1 MTVCI
6 ILQSNWKTNA
16 LEVAVL
22 LDTHKYT
29 NIIDSRQDLISQL
42 SKLSVN
48 SCIVKPTNE
57 WPKMF
62 YVKYL
67 GSENVQY
74 MWGID
79 KIREP
84 IDNMVAV
91 AKKFRNNILLPL
103 IEIIILH
110 EEIIITPICDTKS
123 PKKLSTKKFSIEKIS
138 YATRDNVYTKIWS
151 MIVVHDT
158 MPIDKYSLYECHGFV
173 CKSKHHAEQITI
185 ALENAFKIYLM
196 K

>member
-1 MTVCI
+1 MKGNFHFAME
-6 ILQSNWKTNA
+6 LKKEKTSI
-16 LEVAVL
+16 E
-22 LDTHKYT
+22 
-29 NIIDSRQDLISQL
+29 L

-91 AKKFRNNILLPL
+91 AKKFRNILLPL

-110 EEIIITPICDTKS
+110 EEVIITPICHAKS
-123 PKKLSTKKFSIEKIS
+123 TNTLLTKKFSIEQIS
-138 YATRDNVYTKIWS
+138 YGARDNVYTKIWS

-158 MPIDKYSLYECHGFV
+158 MPNDKYSLFECHGFV

-196 K
+196 KKKSSNNE